1 MVEMTHAERIQRHFD
16 IIGKPN
22 PFKGVHAAQARAGE
36 RKGGLGSNK
45 GAARYENTS
54 AEDRAAANS
63 DGRFGYFDEVNKRYG
78 PAFIDAIDGGGRDT
92 RGDTFEGGPLS
103 GILNNIGI
111 KPYGSQRERMFG
123 GPTTSP
129 IQQAVA
135 GAIPRPRI
143 RPASLEE
150 TVANRA
156 SMAAQE
162 ASFTQP
168 GDPLEPFGGPGPNIT
183 GAAAERGM
191 GLDPFGG
198 SSMNMDYLDPR
209 LQTYDSG
216 YRAPTV
222 STYGND
228 IDPTQDGRIQ
238 AQQNID
244 NRERMRQAMSQVT
257 QAEYDAMSRGERA
270 NMGLPVRGIDL
281 MFAGAD
287 AFKQPGSLDR
297 FGRSTGDTGF
307 DEFMDL
313 VRRTPGQGAL
323 LNDPAA
329 AYDMYQRMKAAGQL

>member
-1 MVEMTHAERIQRHFD
+1 MAEMTHAQKVQRHFD

-22 PFKGVHAAQARAGE
+22 PFAFAHQGTPEQ

-45 GAARYENTS
+45 GAARYESTS
-54 AEDRAAANS
+54 AEDRKKANS
-63 DGRFGYFDEVNKRYG
+63 DGRFGYFDEVNKRYV
-78 PAFIDAIDGGGRDT
+78 PAFIDAMDGGGRDT

-103 GILNNIGI
+103 EILNNIGV
-111 KPYGSQRERMFG
+111 KPYGSQRERAFG

-135 GAIPRPRI
+135 GGPVRPRI
-143 RPASLEE
+143 RPASVEQAA
-150 TVANRA
+150 ANQA
-156 SMAAQE
+156 AMANQE

-168 GDPLEPFGGPGPNIT
+168 GDPLEPFGGLGPNIT

-198 SSMNMDYLDPR
+198 PGPATDYPNMNMPANAAYLP
-209 LQTYDSG
+209 
-216 YRAPTV
+216 PPV
-222 STYGND
+222 STYGGD

-238 AQQNID
+238 AQRNID

-257 QAEYDAMSRGERA
+257 QAEYDAMSRGQRA
-270 NMGLPVRGIDL
+270 DMGLPVRGIDL
-281 MFAGAD
+281 LFAGSD
-287 AFKQPGSLDR
+287 AFKQSVPLDR
-297 FGRSTGDTGF
+297 FGRSTGDAGF

>member
-1 MVEMTHAERIQRHFD
+1 MAEMTHAQKVQRHFD

-22 PFKGVHAAQARAGE
+22 PFAFAHQGTPEQ

-45 GAARYENTS
+45 GAARYESTS
-54 AEDRAAANS
+54 AEDRKKANS
-63 DGRFGYFDEVNKRYG
+63 DGKFGYFDEVNKRYV
-78 PAFIDAIDGGGRDT
+78 PAFIDAMDGGGRDT

-103 GILNNIGI
+103 EILNNIGVN
-111 KPYGSQRERMFG
+111 PYGSQRERAFG

-135 GAIPRPRI
+135 GGPVRPRI
-143 RPASLEE
+143 RPASVEQAA
-150 TVANRA
+150 ANQSA
-156 SMAAQE
+156 MANQE

-168 GDPLEPFGGPGPNIT
+168 GDPLEPFGGLGRNIT

-198 SSMNMDYLDPR
+198 PGPATDYPNMNMPANAAYLP
-209 LQTYDSG
+209 
-216 YRAPTV
+216 PPV
-222 STYGND
+222 STYGGD

-257 QAEYDAMSRGERA
+257 QAEYDAMSRGQRA
-270 NMGLPVRGIDL
+270 DMGLPVRGIDL
-281 MFAGAD
+281 LFAGSD
-287 AFKQPGSLDR
+287 AFKQSVPLDR
-297 FGRSTGDTGF
+297 FGRSTGDAGF